1 MSPYRLCAKPRESGE
16 DSSLEASV
24 TRAVLALCWLAYFCW
39 LFSGVLQDL
48 SDAMAIELVA
58 AGMVLI
64 FCSATL
70 GRERGVVP
78 QK

>member
-1 MSPYRLCAKPRESGE
+1 MSPYRLCAKPRGSSDE
-16 DSSLEASV
+16 SSLEASA
-24 TRAVLALCWLAYFCW
+24 TRAVLGSCWIAYFFW

-58 AGMVLI
+58 AGMALI

-70 GRERGVVP
+70 GRERGGVP
-78 QK
+78 QN